1 MRGWS
6 VVTERCRRVEAN
18 YVFNRTCGD
27 MFRMNRSLSAAGR
40 LTRRCAPGLISWG
53 LCGGSWPF
61 AAMLRSGARASVGGP
76 AIARA
81 GH

>member
-1 MRGWS
+1 
-6 VVTERCRRVEAN
+6 
-18 YVFNRTCGD
+18 
-27 MFRMNRSLSAAGR
+27 MFIDTMSAGGR
-40 LTRRCAPGLISWG
+40 LTRRYAPGLVSCG

-61 AAMLRSGARASVGGP
+61 AAMLRSGARAAVGGP